1 VTLAMT
7 MMVRDEADI
16 VESMLEF
23 HLAQGVDVVI
33 VTDNGSL
40 DGTAEI
46 LQRYADEG
54 RIVLHH
60 DPVQKKQQGDVVTKM
75 AREAYTEHGADWV
88 INADADEFLRPL
100 DPGLTLREVFE
111 RMPVAL
117 QSFPVPVTNMVGH
130 PARSGAGIDRLV
142 YRDHRSEAALKAV
155 GVHAQPTPNAIHVG
169 SPDVVVRQGNH
180 YVSITSTGRPP
191 AGLELEVLHLPWRSW
206 AQFEHKVRIAGLSY
220 RANPDLKPSPNHH
233 GMRDFARL
241 EQDRLLPAYLIRQP
255 DPRLLD
261 SDTGEFVRDDSLAT
275 ALAALPRPTSP
286 AALAADDVIPDDEVA
301 ELRAVGL
308 HNLMIELDGQAVLEA
323 SKVRWAEERRRLQGA
338 LAAKDAELAAFRDRR
353 IVRIADRLG
362 SAVRRG

>member
-1 VTLAMT
+1 MTLAMT

-16 VESMLEF
+16 VEAMLEF

-46 LQRYADEG
+46 LERYAADG

-75 AREAYTEHGADWV
+75 AREAHTEHGADWV
-88 INADADEFLRPL
+88 INADADEFIRPV
-100 DPGLTLREVFE
+100 DPELTLGEVFA
-111 RMPVAL
+111 RMPVEL
-117 QSFPVPVTNMVGH
+117 QSFPVPVTNMVGR
-130 PARSGAGIDRLV
+130 PARSGAGLDRLV
-142 YRDHRSEAALKAV
+142 WRDHRSEAALRAV
-155 GVHAQPTPNAIHVG
+155 GVHAQPTPNAVHVG

-180 YVSITSTGRPP
+180 YVSTTSKGRPP

-206 AQFEHKVRIAGLSY
+206 AQFEHKVEIAGRSY
-220 RANPDLKPSPNHH
+220 RNNPDLKPSPNHH

-261 SDTGEFVRDDSLAT
+261 ADSAEFVRDDSLAR
-275 ALAALPRPTSP
+275 ALAQLPRPTSP
-286 AALAADDVIPDDEVA
+286 AATADDDVIPDDEVA
-301 ELRAVGL
+301 AQRAIGL

-323 SKVRWAEERRRLQGA
+323 SRVRWDEERRRLLGA
-338 LAAKDAELAAFRDRR
+338 IATKDAELASFRRRR

-362 SAVRRG
+362 STLRRG

>member
-1 VTLAMT
+1 MTLAMT

-46 LQRYADEG
+46 LQRYADDG

-88 INADADEFLRPL
+88 INADADEFIRPL
-100 DPGLTLREVFE
+100 DPAKTLSEVFAK
-111 RMPVAL
+111 MPVEL
-117 QSFPVPVTNMVGH
+117 QSFPVPVTNMVGR

-142 YRDHRSEAALKAV
+142 WRDHRSEAALKAV
-155 GVHAQPTPNAIHVG
+155 GVHAQPTPNAVHVG
-169 SPDVVVRQGNH
+169 SADVVVRQGNH
-180 YVSITSTGRPP
+180 YVSITSKGRPP

-206 AQFEHKVRIAGLSY
+206 AQFQHKVRIAGESY

-255 DPRLLD
+255 DPRLLG
-261 SDTGEFVRDDSLAT
+261 SDGDEFVHDDSLARS
-275 ALAALPRPTSP
+275 LAALPRPTSP
-286 AALAADDVIPDDEVA
+286 LAAADDEAMSDEEIA
-301 ELRAVGL
+301 AQREIGL
-308 HNLMIELDGQAVLEA
+308 HNLMIEIDGQAVLAA
-323 SKVRWAEERRRLQGA
+323 SKARWDDERRRMQKA
-338 LAAKDAELAAFRDRR
+338 LNAKDAEIAQFRQRR
-353 IVRIADRLG
+353 IVRMADRLG
-362 SAVRRG
+362 AVIRKS